1 MAADTKHPVFLQP
14 ANANAKV
21 WRYMDFTNYIWT
33 LECAALYFS
42 RIDLLG
48 DPFEG
53 TTTAASNAAI
63 MKSFAWPTGSEQRQ
77 KNWSAG
83 NAKLRRHA
91 RRAIFVNCWHMNDH
105 ESEALWRLYAKSD
118 QAITIQSSY
127 SRLVDAFDASII
139 IGAVRCTDHDH
150 EVFPISDAL
159 WPAAH
164 KRLSFEHENEIR
176 ALKFAMDDGN
186 EWLGHGVCVDL
197 AKLVERVY
205 VSPNCPSWYEKL
217 AERLT
222 QRYGYSFPITRSRLS
237 EEPVR

>member
-14 ANANAKV
+14 AAMNAKV

-33 LECAALYFS
+33 LECSALYFS

-63 MKSFAWPTGSEQRQ
+63 MKSLDWPPGSEQRQ
-77 KNWSAG
+77 KDWSAG
-83 NAKLRRHA
+83 NAKLRRDA
-91 RRAIFVNCWHMNDH
+91 RRGIFVNCWHMNDH
-105 ESEALWRLYAKSD
+105 ESEALWRLYAKTD
-118 QAITIQSSY
+118 QAIAIQSSY
-127 SRLVDAFDASII
+127 SRLVDAFDASVI
-139 IGAVRCTDHDH
+139 IGAVRYTGHDDA
-150 EVFPISDAL
+150 VFPSDAL

-164 KRLSFEHENEIR
+164 KRLSFKHENEIR

-186 EWLGHGVCVDL
+186 EPPGHGVLVDL

-222 QRYGYSFPITRSRLS
+222 QRYGYAFPITKSRLS